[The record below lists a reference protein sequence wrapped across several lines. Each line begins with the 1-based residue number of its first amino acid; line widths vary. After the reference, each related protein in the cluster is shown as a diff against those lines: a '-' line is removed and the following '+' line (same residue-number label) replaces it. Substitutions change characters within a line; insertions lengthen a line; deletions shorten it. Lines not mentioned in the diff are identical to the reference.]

1 MYLDLLNSHWF
12 PTWPTVFAMAKRVL
26 STVKQADPDFYN
38 HLKMISRINV
48 KVNPKVRFIY
58 IVFFFGYIMDS
69 KVIYI
74 WIHYIWIHYIWI
86 HFGE

>member
-1 MYLDLLNSHWF
+1 
-12 PTWPTVFAMAKRVL
+12 MAKRVL

-58 IVFFFGYIMDS
+58 IVFFFGYIMES

-86 HFGE
+86 HYIWIHYIWIHYIWIHFGE